1 MEKHV
6 LVVLNP
12 VAGNCKA
19 VNAIPR
25 IERKLLDAGIDFDI
39 YTTRFQY
46 DAQRNIRKHIKSS
59 TEEIIV
65 VGGDGT
71 VNEVIN
77 GIYPDMLPV
86 RLISAGTGN
95 DLLKMLDSVSFKDD
109 FLKCEFEEIDMFSVN
124 GQLGINALGIGFD
137 GEVVN
142 AMNKNNT
149 PFQGIIAYMIF
160 VIQKLLFFK
169 PPAYTIEY
177 NNRIKSGNYYILLV
191 SNGEAIGGGFYLNPF
206 AKLSDSE
213 LDLCLISDMPMYLRP
228 LMMVK
233 VLMLKHMSDSHVFFD
248 RLKKIRIRSDRPV
261 LAQLDG
267 QLIEE
272 DEFTVEIAER
282 KLSILGVRFT
292 VK

>member
-12 VAGNCKA
+12 VAGNCKT

-25 IERKLLDAGIDFDI
+25 IESKLVEAGIDFDI
-39 YTTRFQY
+39 YITRFQY
-46 DAQRNIRKHIKSS
+46 DAQNNIRERIKPS

-77 GIYPDMLPV
+77 GIYPDMLPI
-86 RLISAGTGN
+86 RHISAGTGN
-95 DLLKMLDSVSFKDD
+95 DLLKMLDSVSFNDN
-109 FLKCEFEEIDMFSVN
+109 FLDSEFEEIDMFIVN

-177 NNRIKSGNYYILLV
+177 KNRVKRGNYYILLV

-206 AKLSDSE
+206 AKLRDGE
-213 LDLCLISDMPMYLRP
+213 LDLCLIRDIPMYLRP

-233 VLMLKHMSDSHVFFD
+233 VLLLKHVNDSHVYFD
-248 RLKKIRIRSDRPV
+248 RLTRIRIKSDRPV

-267 QLIEE
+267 QLIEN

-282 KLSILGVRFT
+282 KLRILGVRFMG
-292 VK
+292 K

>member
-1 MEKHV
+1 MSKHI

-12 VAGNCKA
+12 VAGNSKA
-19 VNAIPR
+19 LNAIPR
-25 IERKLLDAGIDFDI
+25 IESKLIDAGIDFDI
-39 YTTRFQY
+39 YITRFQY
-46 DAQRNIRKHIKSS
+46 DAQRNIRAHIKPS

-77 GIYPDMLPV
+77 GMYPDMLPI
-86 RLISAGTGN
+86 RLVSAGTGN
-95 DLLKMLDSVSFKDD
+95 DLLKMLNSISFKDD
-109 FLKCEFEEIDMFSVN
+109 FLNSEFEQIDMFSVN

-169 PPAYTIEY
+169 PPAYTMEY
-177 NNRIKSGNYYILLV
+177 NNSVNRGNYYILLV

-206 AKLSDSE
+206 ARLNDGK
-213 LDLCLISDMPMYLRP
+213 LDLCLIRDIPMYLRP
-228 LMMVK
+228 LMMIK
-233 VLMLKHMSDSHVFFD
+233 VLMLKHMNDSHVYFD
-248 RLKKIRIRSDRPV
+248 RLKKIRIQSDRPV
-261 LAQLDG
+261 RAQLDG
-267 QLIEE
+267 QLIEK
-272 DEFTVEIAER
+272 DEFIVEIAER
-282 KLSILGVRFT
+282 KLSILGVRFAG
-292 VK
+292 